1 MTGECFEWRAPRTSI
16 GALMTADFADDDLWH
31 AIIER
36 ALQPGAKLPEDAI
49 GEK

>member
-1 MTGECFEWRAPRTSI
+1 MSLTTMLMNSKTRPADR
-16 GALMTADFADDDLWH
+16 GAAIYKALRH
-31 AIIER
+31 AIIEQ

>member
-1 MTGECFEWRAPRTSI
+1 MLMNKTQLADRGAAIYKALWR
-16 GALMTADFADDDLWH
+16 
-31 AIIER
+31 AIIEQ